1 MLIFGCGFRLV
12 PLGSSLPE
20 NLFSYR
26 VIVILSTMRNILKS
40 SLVALLAFLA
50 AVPALAGHKNFKVSV
65 YVRAYEVEK
74 MKDTAWLESSW
85 KTISSQLDVD
95 KIYLETHRDML
106 LVDDATLEKAKAFF
120 LKQGLEVAGGI
131 TYTISEPNDFET
143 FSYSDP
149 KDRAWV
155 RKVAEHTARHFD
167 EFLLDDFF
175 FTSSKKDGEIEARGD
190 RSWTEYRLQVMNE
203 AGRNLVVGP
212 AKAVNPKVKVIIK
225 YPNWYDH
232 FQGLG
237 FNLEDGPQ
245 IFDGVWTGTETRDP
259 AGNQHLQNYLS
270 YNIMRYFENISGGRN
285 GGGWVDSGGIYNSM
299 DRYAE
304 QLFLT
309 AIAKGRDVMLFAYN
323 QLLDV
328 KLNPMFRAPWQDQGT
343 SWSYDQM
350 AAPFES
356 GGETVTPTT
365 MARIADVVLRQA
377 DELVGR
383 LGTPV
388 GIHSY
393 KVFHAP
399 GEEFLQ
405 NYLGMVG
412 LPMDMYPSFPQGR
425 KSVLLTEQAATDPDL
440 TGKIERQLKAGGDVI
455 ITTGLLK
462 AVPEKIAPIC
472 ELFCDDRKALVNDFG
487 WNGKSE
493 RDILIPQVR
502 YWTNDSW
509 EVVSAGRP
517 LTGGVS
523 GWPILHRAT
532 YSNGTLYVLTI
543 PDDFGNLYDYPAGV
557 LNEIR
562 KAMSK
567 DLDLYLEG
575 PSKVGLFLYD
585 NKTVIV
591 ENFNDTPVDIK
602 LVGKAGMTRLTD
614 LETGETIEMSE
625 DRAMSF
631 FRRGDPSVKGAMTL
645 KPHSYR
651 AFSYE

>member
-1 MLIFGCGFRLV
+1 MRKILNLVLFGL
-12 PLGSSLPE
+12 LLLP
-20 NLFSYR
+20 
-26 VIVILSTMRNILKS
+26 
-40 SLVALLAFLA
+40 A
-50 AVPALAGHKNFKVSV
+50 AAQPKHKNFTVSV

-74 MKDTAWLESSW
+74 MKDTQWLESTW

-106 LVDDATLEKAKAFF
+106 LVDDATLDKAKKFF
-120 LKQGLEVAGGI
+120 EKQGLEVAGGI

-155 RKVAEHTARHFD
+155 QKVAETTARHFD
-167 EFLLDDFF
+167 ELLLDDFF
-175 FTSSKKDGEIEARGD
+175 FTSSKKDVEIAAKGN
-190 RSWTEYRLQVMNE
+190 RSWTEYRLERMNE

-212 AKAVNPKVKVIIK
+212 AKAVNPKVKCIIK
-225 YPNWYDH
+225 YPNWYDD

-237 FNLEDGPQ
+237 FNLEWGPQ

-285 GGGWVDSGGIYNSM
+285 GGGWVDSGGIYMSM

-343 SWSYDQM
+343 SWSYDEM
-350 AAPFES
+350 TAPFKK
-356 GGETVTPTT
+356 GKETVTPTT
-365 MARIADVVLRQA
+365 MARIADIVLRKA
-377 DELVGR
+377 DDLCGK

-393 KVFHAP
+393 KVYHQP

-405 NYLGMVG
+405 NYLGMIG
-412 LPMDMYPSFPQGR
+412 LPMDMYPAFPEGR
-425 KSVLLTEQAATDPDL
+425 KTVLLTEQAAADPAL
-440 TGKIERQLKAGGDVI
+440 TEKIDRQLKAGGDVF

-472 ELFCDDRKALVNDFG
+472 ELRCDDLKAIVNDFG
-487 WNGKSE
+487 RYGKSE
-493 RDILIPQVR
+493 KDILIPQVR

-523 GWPILHRAT
+523 GWPILHRCI
-532 YSNGTLYVLTI
+532 YSQGTLYVLTI
-543 PDDFGNLYDYPAGV
+543 PDDFGNLYNYPEGA

-562 KAMSK
+562 RRMSR
-567 DLDLYLEG
+567 DMDLYLEG
-575 PSKVGLFLYD
+575 PAKVSLFLYD

-591 ENFNDTPVDIK
+591 ENFNDNPVNVK
-602 LVGKAGMTRLTD
+602 LVGTTGLKKLTD
-614 LETGETIEMSE
+614 LETGETIDAAVEKMP
-625 DRAMSF
+625 AF
-631 FRRGDPSVKGAMTL
+631 FRRMAAPSPKAAMTI

-651 AFSYE
+651 AFRYE